1 MKIIKLSA
9 LVFTTFIAFISCQK
23 QLDFE
28 TGGSSVGS
36 LKKNVT
42 GDCLP
47 VTVNGFFKVDS
58 VLTSNNYVDVQVDVS
73 KEGTFDIKSDTVNG
87 YSFSKTGSVGKG
99 LNTIRLYAGGKPLA
113 AGANIFTIKYGAST
127 CTFVITVYGTGTG
140 VAIYSLGGSPGN
152 CTGFIVNGTYTVG
165 SILLPANS
173 VSLQVNVISPGT
185 YTISTNTVNGISFS
199 KTGTFSAT
207 GPQIVSINGSGTPIA
222 GGNFNFTVTA
232 GTNSCTFSL
241 TVNGA
246 TATNIDYIPETG
258 FSNWSNKLVGGTA
271 SDTTYVQ
278 VSPNSIVFNGVTYR
292 IFEVKNLGNPVDSF
306 YHHKNGGMYYQLYD
320 GNYGIF
326 DNPFNKD
333 GLILDSSLAI
343 NATWTIVL
351 GLNTVG
357 GIPVNV
363 KINCQIIAKG
373 ATASVA
379 GNNYRN
385 IIKVKY
391 SYVGNI
397 GTGDVIYAEEERWY
411 SRGFGLIYDKLNDVP
426 VTTTTELETTRIQV
440 F

>member
-1 MKIIKLSA
+1 MKIIRLSA
-9 LVFTTFIAFISCQK
+9 VIFATFISFTSCQK
-23 QLDFE
+23 QLDFG
-28 TGGSSVGS
+28 TGGASVGL

-47 VTVNGFFKVDS
+47 ITVNGFFKVDS
-58 VLTSNNYVDVQVDVS
+58 VLTNDNYVDVQVDVS
-73 KEGTFDIKSDTVNG
+73 YEGTFDIKSDTVNG

-113 AGANIFTIKYGAST
+113 AGINIFTIKYGAST
-127 CTFVITVYGTGTG
+127 CKFVSTVYGTGAG
-140 VAIYSLGGSPGN
+140 VAIYSLGGSPGG
-152 CTGFIVNGTYTVG
+152 CTGFTVNGTYTAG

-185 YTISTNTVNGISFS
+185 YTIFTNTANGISFS
-199 KTGTFSAT
+199 KTGTFLAT
-207 GPQIVSINGSGTPIA
+207 GPQIVSINGTGTPIA

-232 GTNSCTFSL
+232 ATNSCTFSL

-246 TATNIDYIPETG
+246 TATNIDYIPEAS
-258 FSNWSNKLVGGTA
+258 FSNWTDKLVGGTA
-271 SDTTYVQ
+271 SDTSYVQ
-278 VSPNSIVFNGVTYR
+278 VSPNTILYNGVTYS
-292 IFEVKNLGNPVDSF
+292 IFEVKDLGNPVDSF
-306 YHHKNGGMYYQLYD
+306 YHRKNGGMYYQLYN

-333 GLILDSSLAI
+333 GLILDSSLAV

-351 GLNTVG
+351 GTNTAG
-357 GIPVNV
+357 GIPVSV

-379 GNNYRN
+379 GNNYSN

-391 SYVGNI
+391 SYIGNI
-397 GTGDVIYAEEERWY
+397 GLGDTIYAEEERWY
-411 SRGFGLIYDKLNDVP
+411 ARGFGLIYDKINDVP